1 MVTDFTKPYD
11 FTLIGKFAQGYNK
24 ENPLLGRPPIE
35 KLQKDFEALDLKG
48 EFQLGLLDN
57 RHVLIQL
64 HHQQDYLRLY
74 SRAVWYVGGMPMRIF
89 KWTSEF
95 HVDKESS
102 VAPVWVTLPRLP
114 IHFFNRT
121 ALHGIA
127 SLLGVP
133 LRMDSATAS
142 LKRPSL
148 ARIQVSIDVLKERT
162 DRVWIGIGESSGF
175 WQKVE
180 FESVPSY
187 CTHCWHM
194 GHSPILC
201 HVHNPELKVKKK
213 DSQQPDRKLK
223 QKQVY
228 MPKPG
233 CSIGRWSSK
242 LVGSTC

>member
-35 KLQKDFEALDLKG
+35 KLQKDFEAFDLKG

-133 LRMDSATAS
+133 LRIDSATAS

-180 FESVPSY
+180 FESVP
-187 CTHCWHM
+187 TV
-194 GHSPILC
+194 PIAGIWVIHRSFVMCIIRSL
-201 HVHNPELKVKKK
+201 
-213 DSQQPDRKLK
+213 R
-223 QKQVY
+223 
-228 MPKPG
+228 
-233 CSIGRWSSK
+233 
-242 LVGSTC
+242 